1 MECETIREA
10 NGLAFSSRN
19 GHLTLEQQN
28 VASEIYNKMKEIANN
43 WPIIASDEILKNNS
57 KLMPAISHLDSSI
70 RTEYCEVYQK
80 NLLYNNHGLDAISN
94 KSTDNKP
101 ILFYSGYLSGVRLI
115 DNIELE

>member
-1 MECETIREA
+1 
-10 NGLAFSSRN
+10 
-19 GHLTLEQQN
+19 
-28 VASEIYNKMKEIANN
+28 MKEIANN
-43 WPIIASDEILKNNS
+43 WPSIASDEILKNNS